1 MPVTRRHFI
10 HATAAAGVS
19 ASALAA
25 QNEKKISPNDRIR
38 AAAIGVGGMGTGD
51 TESALSVPGV
61 DLVAVSDIYE
71 GRLTCM
77 KEKHGK
83 DLFTTRDYRE
93 VLARPDIDAV
103 IIATPDP
110 WHSRIS
116 IDAMNA
122 GQDVSC

>member
-25 QNEKKISPNDRIR
+25 QNEKKVSPNDRIR

-71 GRLTCM
+71 GRLTRM

-83 DLFTTRDYRE
+83 TCSPRGTTGKCSP
-93 VLARPDIDAV
+93 VPTS
-103 IIATPDP
+103 TP
-110 WHSRIS
+110 
-116 IDAMNA
+116 
-122 GQDVSC
+122 